1 MTMTFSLHENI
12 EFIEGATQFDVNPS
26 LLSKSGKTSQEN
38 IHLFAE
44 KLKVPDFK
52 KNISRPRLNELL
64 AKSSNQFGAT
74 LICGRA
80 GTGKTALAA
89 DFAREYKNVA
99 WLSVDSADS
108 DWNVFSSYLA
118 ASVFDNNNGHKSHF
132 AKDADSD
139 SAQTKISNF
148 FSNLFAQIAGS
159 YKDEPILIVLDDIHH
174 VFDAEW
180 FDDFFNLLLYSLVPN
195 AHLLLLCRSK
205 PSYPLW
211 RLRSKQVL
219 NVIDE
224 KLLALNVEETGEL
237 YKKHG
242 LAEENAKKAHREC
255 FGRISKLMETINKV
269 RTEK

>member
-12 EFIEGATQFDVNPS
+12 EFIEAAKQFDVNPS
-26 LLSKSGKTSQEN
+26 LMPKSGKAKQEN

-44 KLKVPDFK
+44 KLKVPEFK
-52 KNISRPRLNELL
+52 KNLSRPRLNELL

-108 DWNVFSSYLA
+108 DWNIFSSYLA
-118 ASVFDNNNGHKSHF
+118 ASVFDNGIRHKNLL
-132 AKDADSD
+132 AKDADAD
-139 SAQTKISNF
+139 STQTSISNF
-148 FSNLFAQIAGS
+148 FGDLFAQIAGS
-159 YKDEPILIVLDDIHH
+159 YTDAPLLIVLDDIHH
-174 VFDAEW
+174 VFDADW

-237 YKKHG
+237 YKKYG
-242 LAEENAKKAHREC
+242 LTEEKAKKAHREC
-255 FGRISKLMETINKV
+255 FGRISKLMETINAAK
-269 RTEK
+269 EK